1 MFAQAVRLIIFTVDK
16 SAKTDLLGKKHYYS
30 MTDKLD

>member
-1 MFAQAVRLIIFTVDK
+1 LIIFTVDK

-30 MTDKLD
+30 MTDKLDW